1 LYLIYKNKTNMERQ
15 KKITISVSINR
26 ELFDILNIVTSNRSG
41 YLDRA
46 LLEYFNKLGI
56 DTSKIKL

>member
-1 LYLIYKNKTNMERQ
+1 MERQ

>member
-1 LYLIYKNKTNMERQ
+1 MNKQ
-15 KKITISVSINR
+15 KKIVISVSISR
-26 ELFDILNIVTSNRSG
+26 DLFEILNEKTSNRSG

-46 LLEYFNKLGI
+46 LLEYFNKLGV